1 MRKILIIL
9 LSFIPLVAI
18 GQSISV
24 SNILKVAK
32 MDRESFEIYAMDKGF
47 VFYEFEENVNIKGLR
62 MFRGGYGSEEYL
74 SNYSKYFGYKHAT
87 NYQMRNTKR
96 LSSIY
101 KELKTLGFKLVDSKG
116 LENDSYGMQYEKN
129 YERGT
134 KEELNIY
141 IKSDWVEIAY
151 SMSK

>member
-1 MRKILIIL
+1 MKKLILIL
-9 LSFIPLVAI
+9 LFIPLVAI

-47 VFYEFEENVNIKGLR
+47 VFHKVEEDENIKGLI
-62 MFRGGYGSEEYL
+62 MFKGGYGGEYL
-74 SNYSKYFGYKHAT
+74 SNYSKFFGNKHST
-87 NYQMRNTKR
+87 NYQTYNTKR

-116 LENDSYGMQYEKN
+116 LENNSDGFQYEKN
-129 YERGT
+129 YQRGT
-134 KEELNIY
+134 KEGINIY

-151 SMSK
+151 SVRK

>member
-1 MRKILIIL
+1 MKKLIL
-9 LSFIPLVAI
+9 LLLFIPLVAI

-47 VFYEFEENVNIKGLR
+47 VFHKVEEDEHIKGLT
-62 MFRGGYGSEEYL
+62 MFKGGYGGEYL
-74 SNYSKYFGYKHAT
+74 SNYSKFYLYKHST
-87 NYQMRNTKR
+87 NYQTSNTKR

-116 LENDSYGMQYEKN
+116 LENNSDGFQYEKN
-129 YERGT
+129 YQRGT
-134 KEELNIY
+134 KEGINIY

-151 SMSK
+151 SVRK

>member
-1 MRKILIIL
+1 MKKLILIL
-9 LSFIPLVAI
+9 LFIPLVAI

-47 VFYEFEENVNIKGLR
+47 VFNEFEEDENFKGLS
-62 MFRGGYGSEEYL
+62 MFKGEYGSEEYL
-74 SNYSKYFGYKHAT
+74 TNYSKYFWYKQSV
-87 NYQMRNTKR
+87 NYQTANTKR

-101 KELKTLGFKLVDSKG
+101 KELKTLGFKLVDSNG
-116 LENDSYGMQYEKN
+116 VENDSYGFQYVKN

-134 KEELNIY
+134 KEVLNIN
-141 IKSDWVEIAY
+141 IKSDWVEIGY
-151 SMSK
+151 KVRK

>member
-1 MRKILIIL
+1 MKKLIL
-9 LSFIPLVAI
+9 LLLYIPLVAI

-47 VFYEFEENVNIKGLR
+47 VFNEFEEDEDFKGLR
-62 MFRGGYGSEEYL
+62 MFKGEYGSEEYL
-74 SNYSKYFGYKHAT
+74 TNYSKYFFYKYST
-87 NYQMRNTKR
+87 NYQTRNTKR

-116 LENDSYGMQYEKN
+116 LENDSYGYQYVKN

-134 KEELNIY
+134 KEELDIY
-141 IKSDWVEIAY
+141 IKSDWVEIGY
-151 SMSK
+151 QVRK

>member
-1 MRKILIIL
+1 MKKLILIL
-9 LSFIPLVAI
+9 LFIPLVAI

-47 VFYEFEENVNIKGLR
+47 VFYEFTDDEDVKGLR
-62 MFRGGYGSEEYL
+62 MSRGEYESVEYL
-74 SNYSKYFGYKHAT
+74 SNYSKFGWYKHSA
-87 NYQMRNTKR
+87 NYQTANTKR

-116 LENDSYGMQYEKN
+116 LENDSNGMQYAKN

-141 IKSDWVEIAY
+141 IKSYWVEIAY
-151 SMSK
+151 SVRK

>member
-1 MRKILIIL
+1 MKKLILIL
-9 LSFIPLVAI
+9 LFIPLVAI
-18 GQSISV
+18 GQNISV

-47 VFYEFEENVNIKGLR
+47 VFHKVEEDEHIKGLT
-62 MFRGGYGSEEYL
+62 MFKGGYGGEYL
-74 SNYSKYFGYKHAT
+74 SNYSKFYLYKHST
-87 NYQMRNTKR
+87 NYQTYNTKR

-116 LENDSYGMQYEKN
+116 LENNSNGFQYEKN
-129 YERGT
+129 YQRGT
-134 KEELNIY
+134 KEGINIY

-151 SMSK
+151 SVRK

>member
-1 MRKILIIL
+1 MKKLIL
-9 LSFIPLVAI
+9 LLLFIPLVAI

-47 VFYEFEENVNIKGLR
+47 VFHKVEEDEHIKGLI
-62 MFRGGYGSEEYL
+62 MFKGGYGGEYL
-74 SNYSKYFGYKHAT
+74 SNYSKFFGNKHST
-87 NYQMRNTKR
+87 NYQTYNTKR

-116 LENDSYGMQYEKN
+116 LENNSDGFQYEKN
-129 YERGT
+129 YQRGT
-134 KEELNIY
+134 KEGINIY

-151 SMSK
+151 SVRK

>member
-1 MRKILIIL
+1 MKKLIL
-9 LSFIPLVAI
+9 LLLFIPLVAI

-47 VFYEFEENVNIKGLR
+47 VFNSFEEDENFKGLS
-62 MFRGGYGSEEYL
+62 MSKGEYGSEEYL
-74 SNYSKYFGYKHAT
+74 TNYSKFYFYKHAT
-87 NYQMRNTKR
+87 NYQTANTKR

-116 LENDSYGMQYEKN
+116 LENHSYGMQYVKN

-134 KEELNIY
+134 KELFNIY
-141 IKSDWVEIAY
+141 IKSDWVEIHY
-151 SMSK
+151 NVRK

>member
-1 MRKILIIL
+1 MKKL
-9 LSFIPLVAI
+9 LLLLLFIPLVAI

-47 VFYEFEENVNIKGLR
+47 VFHKVEEDEHIKGLT
-62 MFRGGYGSEEYL
+62 MFKGGYGGEYL
-74 SNYSKYFGYKHAT
+74 SNYSKFFGDKHSI
-87 NYQMRNTKR
+87 NYQTYNTKR

-116 LENDSYGMQYEKN
+116 LENNSDGFQYEKN
-129 YERGT
+129 YQRGT
-134 KEELNIY
+134 KEGINIY

-151 SMSK
+151 SVRK

>member
-1 MRKILIIL
+1 M
-9 LSFIPLVAI
+9 FIPLVAI

-47 VFYEFEENVNIKGLR
+47 VFNEFEEDEDFKGLR
-62 MFRGGYGSEEYL
+62 MFKGEYGSEEYL
-74 SNYSKYFGYKHAT
+74 TNYSKYFWYKHSA
-87 NYQMRNTKR
+87 NYQTANTKR

-116 LENDSYGMQYEKN
+116 LENDSYGFQYVKN

-134 KEELNIY
+134 KEVLNIN
-141 IKSDWVEIAY
+141 IKSDWVEIGY
-151 SMSK
+151 KVRK

>member
-1 MRKILIIL
+1 MKKLIL
-9 LSFIPLVAI
+9 LLLFIPLVAI

-47 VFYEFEENVNIKGLR
+47 VFHKVEEDEHIKGLT
-62 MFRGGYGSEEYL
+62 MFKGGYGGEYV
-74 SNYSKYFGYKHAT
+74 SNYSKFFGDKHST
-87 NYQMRNTKR
+87 NYQTYNTKR

-116 LENDSYGMQYEKN
+116 LENDSYGYQYVKN

-134 KEELNIY
+134 KEELDIY
-141 IKSDWVEIAY
+141 IKSDWVEIGY
-151 SMSK
+151 QVRK

>member
-1 MRKILIIL
+1 MKKLIL
-9 LSFIPLVAI
+9 LLLFTPLVAI

-47 VFYEFEENVNIKGLR
+47 VFHKVEEDEDIKGLE
-62 MFRGGYGSEEYL
+62 MIKGGYGSYEYL
-74 SNYSKYFGYKHAT
+74 SNYSKFYLYKHST
-87 NYQMRNTKR
+87 NYQTSNTKR

-116 LENDSYGMQYEKN
+116 LEMIPMVFSTRKIM
-129 YERGT
+129 
-134 KEELNIY
+134 KEEQRKYLTFILNLIG
-141 IKSDWVEIAY
+141 
-151 SMSK
+151 